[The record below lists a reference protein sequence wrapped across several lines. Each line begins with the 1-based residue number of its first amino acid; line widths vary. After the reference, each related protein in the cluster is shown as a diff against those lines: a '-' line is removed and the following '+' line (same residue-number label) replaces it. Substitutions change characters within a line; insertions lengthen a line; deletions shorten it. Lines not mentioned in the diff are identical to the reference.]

1 MVTHCSV
8 LTCRQYEVNMN
19 IVRCKV
25 ISMFFVLFYLLS
37 QSAGA
42 ATETQLSQ
50 GFVNPGYAEKPAWF
64 KVSFLDIYEDI
75 ADAASHNKR
84 LMLYFYQDGCPYCK
98 KLLEDNFGQR
108 DIAEKTQK
116 YFDVVAIN
124 IWGNNE
130 VIVGDNDFTEAK
142 FSEAL
147 KVQYTP
153 TLLFFDEDNKV
164 VYRANGYYP
173 PEKFNTVLDYVGQKM
188 EKSIAYQD
196 YFARVKT
203 QPSSGKLHT
212 EVINIENQKNLK
224 QALSSEKP
232 LLVMFEQK
240 QCAACDELHNDMLQR
255 PEGKKQLAR
264 FNVALFDMWSDET
277 VTTPD
282 GKQMKVRDW
291 VKELDVKY
299 APSMVYF
306 NGKGEEVFR
315 TDAYLKSFH
324 THSVMDYVASGT
336 YKTQPNFQR
345 YIDER
350 ADELR
355 AQGIEVDLME

>member
-1 MVTHCSV
+1 
-8 LTCRQYEVNMN
+8 MN

-25 ISMFFVLFYLLS
+25 ISMIFVLFYLFS

-98 KLLEDNFGQR
+98 KLLEDNFAQR
-108 DIAEKTQK
+108 SIAEKTQE

-130 VIVGDNDFTEAK
+130 VIVGDDDLTEAK

-173 PEKFNTVLDYVGQKM
+173 PEKFVTVLDYVGQHM
-188 EKSIAYQD
+188 EKKTTYQD
-196 YFARVKT
+196 YLASVNP
-203 QPSSGKLHT
+203 QPASGKLHT
-212 EVINIENQKNLK
+212 EVINIKTPGNLK
-224 QALSSEKP
+224 QALSTEKP

-240 QCAACDELHNDMLQR
+240 QCAACDELHNDMLKR

-264 FNVALFDMWSDET
+264 FNVALFDMWSDEKIIS
-277 VTTPD
+277 PD
-282 GKQMKVRDW
+282 GRQVKIRDW
-291 VKELDVKY
+291 VKQLDVKY
-299 APSMVYF
+299 APSLIFF
-306 NGKGEEVFR
+306 NEKGEEVFR
-315 TDAYLKSFH
+315 TDAYLKAFH
-324 THSVMDYVASGT
+324 THSVMDYVASGA
-336 YKTQPNFQR
+336 YKKQPNFQR
-345 YIDER
+345 YIDAR

-355 AQGIEVDLME
+355 AQGIEVDLMK